1 MCSTAETQ
9 STGPTPTSVLDKL
22 ETKNIIT
29 EDGNNWV
36 KCALDPFHDF
46 NLNLSGLPDATTGSS
61 VVRFFKKKVT
71 LVRPTGLAAAD
82 KWDCHIFTLPLFDAA
97 TLASRNVSV
106 WNGIEYAGEG
116 DLTAAFGTVNVVSGP
131 SDGEWFSP
139 TLGFKG
145 AAEIKHVVPTLSSG
159 RRSLARVIGCAFE
172 VHNDTPTLYKGGSVT
187 AYDCPQGGYDIG
199 VFNSPLDWN
208 TSVGTGTA
216 LSSSGPWM
224 CLRRPPDNVSEAMQM
239 PNSVTWEAA
248 EGCYVVNKIDLSR
261 TNYQQPNSLPLVFF
275 GQGGNV
281 TQVTGQSKE
290 LVTTW
295 QNAGAIPGGSVR
307 YRGTSPLEADTCYRL
322 TAMHTSGAYFNGL
335 PPETILTLEVHIIV
349 ESLPVNDESELAL
362 ASPAAEYDPM
372 ALQLYERSIR
382 FLKSG
387 VPVHMNAKGDW
398 WKMVGRTLLNVAPQV
413 ANMIVPGS
421 GTLVNGLIG
430 AGKAAKSAYDS
441 KKNKQQSVG
450 PSTARLIPPEKKT
463 NLLAFQE
470 ASPKQSK
477 KKKKSK
483 PTKFGSLD

>member
-1 MCSTAETQ
+1 
-9 STGPTPTSVLDKL
+9 L
-22 ETKNIIT
+22 ENKNIIT
-29 EDGNNWV
+29 EDGSNWV
-36 KCALDPFHDF
+36 KSALDPFHDF

-61 VVRFFKKKVT
+61 VVRFYKKKIT
-71 LVRPTGLAAAD
+71 LVRPTGLPSTD
-82 KWDCHIFTLPLFDAA
+82 KWDCHIFSLPIFDSM

-106 WNGIEYAGEG
+106 SNDIEYIGEG
-116 DLTAAFGTVNVVSGP
+116 DLTAAFGTVNIVSGP
-131 SDGEWFSP
+131 ADGEWFAP
-139 TLGFKG
+139 TTGFKG
-145 AAEIKHVVPTLSSG
+145 AAEIRQVTPNLNLG

-199 VFNSPLDWN
+199 VFHSPLSWD

-216 LSSSGPWM
+216 FSDSGPWM
-224 CLRRPPDNVSEAMQM
+224 CLRRPPDNVSQAMQM

-275 GQGGNV
+275 GQGGST
-281 TQVTGQSKE
+281 TQVVGSNKE
-290 LVTTW
+290 LVSTW
-295 QNAGAIPGGSVR
+295 YNPTDIPGGSAK
-307 YRGTSPLEADTCYRL
+307 YRGAVPLNADACYRL

-413 ANMIVPGS
+413 AGMIIPGS
-421 GTLVNGLIG
+421 GPLVSGLIG
-430 AGKAAKSAYDS
+430 AGKAAKAAYDNKKS
-441 KKNKQQSVG
+441 KQASVG
-450 PSTARLIPPEKKT
+450 PTNARVIPQEKKT
-463 NLLAFQE
+463 NVLAFQE
-470 ASPKQSK
+470 GAPKQSK
-477 KKKKSK
+477 KKKNKAK
-483 PTKFGSLD
+483 NTKFGALD